1 MLAFP
6 TLQGYD
12 RGNMPLRVWER
23 EICPSGLGRW
33 KHGWVRLG

>member
-12 RGNMPLRVWER
+12 RGNMPLRVRKVETW
-23 EICPSGLGRW
+23 LGQ
-33 KHGWVRLG
+33 VRLAINALLVEG